1 MVVVLV
7 DGCQGLEN
15 PRWRALECSSNYGEK
30 LTSARGSSRLI
41 MKTFNLSS
49 SVIQHEI
56 HSASRPGDS
65 VFHCLSTF
73 SIIRARCDAQ
83 RQGSFRGNR
92 KKKKSEAL
100 EWELTERQVSSWVHN
115 TPFLLRGLLVVIN
128 ETSSSGPG
136 TMPILVRIGRSFGPG
151 AQSFPLQVV
160 KDFGQGPSSSFV
172 AGWATPGIATSTS
185 PHPEGLAPHPFL
197 AVCVLDISGIM
208 SRLLFPPCALH

>member
-1 MVVVLV
+1 MKIIPHP
-7 DGCQGLEN
+7 GQGIRFSTVYPLFQLFERDAMPN
-15 PRWRALECSSNYGEK
+15 
-30 LTSARGSSRLI
+30 ARDPFEETER
-41 MKTFNLSS
+41 
-49 SVIQHEI
+49 
-56 HSASRPGDS
+56 
-65 VFHCLSTF
+65 
-73 SIIRARCDAQ
+73 
-83 RQGSFRGNR
+83 
-92 KKKKSEAL
+92 KKKSEAL

-172 AGWATPGIATSTS
+172 AGWATPGTATSTS
-185 PHPEGLAPHPFL
+185 PHPKGLAPHPFL